1 MLPGIVFIL
10 LGIGVIIYNTQHTA
24 KLVIRGTNIDLG
36 FLIIALGIIN
46 IVFAHFRAK
55 RAKKSEDNKK

>member
-10 LGIGVIIYNTQHTA
+10 LGIGVIIYNTQHTS

-36 FLIIALGIIN
+36 LLIIVLGIIN
-46 IVFAHFRAK
+46 IVLARFRAK